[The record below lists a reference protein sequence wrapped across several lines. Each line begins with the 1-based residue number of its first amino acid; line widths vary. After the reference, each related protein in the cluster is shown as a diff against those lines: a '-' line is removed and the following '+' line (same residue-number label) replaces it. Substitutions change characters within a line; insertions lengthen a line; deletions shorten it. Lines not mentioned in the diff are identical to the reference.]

1 MPTYNVNFTIRTTE
15 VINIRARTQQEAEDN
30 VANMNRRKVQ
40 RRHGYRSE
48 ILQVHNITV
57 NSADEHDPNS
67 PGKSTVDTADDRD

>member
-1 MPTYNVNFTIRTTE
+1 MPLYVVNFTVRTTE
-15 VINIRARTQQEAEDN
+15 EIVIRAPNQQAAEDN

-57 NSADEHDPNS
+57 NSSEESDPNA